1 MTKREMRI
9 VLALCVA
16 VLLGAY
22 AFLDIGQYLSLSYFK
37 SQQQVLAG
45 YRDAHPWQAGV
56 AYFAIYVLMATLAI
70 PGAALLTLAGG
81 AVFGLWWGTL
91 LVSFASTLGATLAFL
106 GCRFLFREA
115 VNHRFGRR
123 LIAVEAGIRKEGAL
137 YLFAMRL
144 VPVFPFFLVNLLMGL
159 TPVRAWTFYWVS
171 QLGMLAGTLVYVNAG
186 TQLAEIDSLS
196 GLLSPALVG
205 SFVLLG
211 VFPLFARWALDS
223 FVTGRIYSRW
233 SRPRRFDRNLIV
245 IGGGSG
251 GLVSA
256 YIAAAVKARVTLIE
270 QHKMGGDCL
279 NTGCIPSKALI
290 RTARIVAQSRR
301 ARDFGLRSITVD
313 MDFSDVMERVQHVI
327 KSVEPHDSV
336 ERYTSLGVECL
347 AGTARLRSPW
357 EVEVTALDGSTQV
370 LTARSIVIASG
381 ARPFVPAIPGIGTV
395 DCLTSDTV
403 WSLRQLPARLVVLGG
418 GPIGCELAQCFARLG
433 SKVTQVEIL
442 PRLLMREDP
451 DVSALV
457 ERKFASEGVTVL
469 TGHKAVRL
477 AREGGDKFLY
487 AESQGG
493 VTVRVAFDAVL
504 CALGRTPNVRG
515 LGLEELGIPV
525 TPTGAIEVNEYMQT
539 RYPNILACG
548 DVAGPYQFT
557 HMAAHTAWYASVNG
571 LFGSFKRFKAD
582 FSVVPWATFTDPE
595 VARVGLNESEANG
608 KGIAVEV
615 TTFGIDDLDRAMA
628 DSAAEGFVKVL
639 TRPGSDKVLGATIVG
654 EHAGEIIAEFV
665 SAMKH
670 GIGLNRVLGTIHIY
684 PTWSEANKYAA
695 GAWKR
700 AHAPEGVLRWIRR
713 FHNWR
718 RG

>member
-1 MTKREMRI
+1 MSKREMRI
-9 VLALCVA
+9 VLALFVA
-16 VLLGAY
+16 VLVGVY
-22 AFLDIGQYLSLSYFK
+22 AFFDLGQYLSLDYFK

-45 YRDAHPWQAGV
+45 HRDGHPLQTGA
-56 AYFAIYVLMATLAI
+56 AYFAVYVLMAALAL
-70 PGAALLTLAGG
+70 PGAALFTLAGG

-115 VNHRFGRR
+115 VNRRFGNR
-123 LIAVEAGIRKEGAL
+123 LQSVDAGIRKEGAQ

-144 VPVFPFFLVNLLMGL
+144 VPAFPFFLVNLLMGL
-159 TPVRAWTFYWVS
+159 TPVRTWTFYWVS

-186 TQLAEIDSLS
+186 TQLAEINSLY

-211 VFPLFARWALDS
+211 TFPLFARWALDS
-223 FVTGRIYSRW
+223 FKARCIYSRW
-233 SRPRRFDRNLIV
+233 PRPRRFDRNLIV

-270 QHKMGGDCL
+270 QHRLGGDCL

-301 ARDFGLRSITVD
+301 AKDFGLRSITVD
-313 MDFSDVMERVQHVI
+313 FDLSDVMERVQHVI

-336 ERYTSLGVECL
+336 DRYTSLGVDCL
-347 AGTARLRSPW
+347 TGTARLRSPW

-370 LTARSIVIASG
+370 LTARSIVIATG
-381 ARPFVPAIPGIGTV
+381 AHPFVPPIPGIDGV
-395 DCLTSDTV
+395 DYLTSDTV
-403 WSLRQLPARLVVLGG
+403 WGLRQLPVRLVVLGG

-433 SKVTQVEIL
+433 SKVTQVEMR

-457 ERKFASEGVTVL
+457 ESKFASEGVTVL
-469 TGHKAVRL
+469 TGYKAVRFSC
-477 AREGGDKFLY
+477 EGGDKVLY
-487 AESQGG
+487 AESNGG
-493 VTVRVAFDAVL
+493 VTERIAFDSVL
-504 CALGRTPNVRG
+504 CAVGRTPNVRG

-525 TPTGAIEVNEYMQT
+525 TPIGAIEVNEYMQT

-557 HMAAHTAWYASVNG
+557 HMAAHTAWYASING
-571 LFGSFKRFKAD
+571 LFGGLKRFKAD
-582 FSVVPWATFTDPE
+582 FAVVPWATFTDPE
-595 VARVGLNESEANG
+595 VARVGLNESEAKD
-608 KGIAVEV
+608 KGIAFEA
-615 TTFGIDDLDRAMA
+615 TTYGIDDLDRAMA

-639 TRPGSDKVLGATIVG
+639 TQPGSDKILGATIVG
-654 EHAGEIIAEFV
+654 EHAGEIITEFV

-670 GIGLNRVLGTIHIY
+670 GIGLNRILGTIHIY

-713 FHNWR
+713 FHDWR